1 MTSPEKYDLK
11 GIHGAEV
18 FRDLPEGLSVQMSDG
33 SVGKITA
40 NAGDGAWIMVEIL
53 EDQENP
59 DRVGEVEAVFF
70 ADVDA
75 VISPSQEE
83 GA

>member
-1 MTSPEKYDLK
+1 MTSSEEYDLN

-33 SVGKITA
+33 SVGRITA

-59 DRVGEVEAVFF
+59 DRVGEVEATFF
-70 ADVDA
+70 AEVKA
-75 VISPSQEE
+75 VIGPSQED